1 MKKIY
6 LSGAITGLPRKEVWG
21 KFNKAEKHLIAQGFE
36 VVSPVTMALPAH
48 FPWESHMAAD
58 ILLLMGCD
66 AIYLLPDWEHSK
78 GATLEKTVAEHTGK
92 ELIYQQ
98 APVFTELKQAIYEAT
113 GIAFYEIAGRNRST
127 PLVFARMIYA
137 HFCKQQQADIGA
149 IAREMRRNRNTV
161 NYYLG
166 KFADEMEYSRR
177 FREMVGRVEGVLNRE
192 TGKS

>member
-6 LSGAITGLPRKEVWG
+6 ICGIIFGLPQKEVTA
-21 KFNKAEKHLIAQGFE
+21 KFSKAEKYLTKQGFD
-36 VVSPVTMALPAH
+36 VSPPLGTHMAH
-48 FPWESHMAAD
+48 FFSLEFRMTKD
-58 ILLLMGCD
+58 ILSLIGCD
-66 AIYLLPDWEHSK
+66 AVYLLPDWEHSEK
-78 GATLEKTVAEHTGK
+78 SVLEKRIAELTGK
-92 ELIYQQ
+92 ELIYKK
-98 APVFTELKQAIYEAT
+98 APVFAELKQAIYEAT

-127 PLVFARMIYA
+127 PFVFARMIYA

-177 FREMVGRVEGVLNRE
+177 FREMVGRVEGALKRE
-192 TGKS
+192 TEKS